1 MNSFRFYGIQGL
13 ATFGKVIINTVIKME
28 AQIKHYENKLAF
40 EMDPSDLF
48 DALNN
53 GENVIVVDAR
63 KAFGF
68 EAEHIPTAINIPHRE
83 MTVESTKHLDKDTLY
98 VTYCDGIGCNA
109 STKGALNMAKLGFKV
124 KELIGGI
131 EWWKLDGY
139 TTEGT
144 KGIQTGLKVECA
156 C

>member
-1 MNSFRFYGIQGL
+1 
-13 ATFGKVIINTVIKME
+13 ME

-40 EMDPSDLF
+40 EMDSSDLF

-109 STKGALNMAKLGFKV
+109 STKGALNMVKLGFKV

-144 KGIQTGLKVECA
+144 KGIQTGLKIECA